1 MKVAYSQVT
10 GELTWFKQFCGNNSE
25 CVTFWDEMMEV
36 FHLFMLDNIH
46 VFASV
51 GACAVWQWRGLTKH
65 AKTNCSDRFWR
76 LEMTRMPCE
85 SDRCTHC
92 CHTEG
97 ACSDRYGQSSQHSL
111 VNTSRYTRCPC
122 QSLCRQKYVSLPVL
136 SQNTRWHQCW
146 VCPLI
151 LIGSAQ
157 ISSRK
162 QHFIAVQFSFT
173 CIKHLLQ
180 SEQVRVPKKNR
191 GRGPHS
197 MYANLLVIVC
207 CHWRSKTGRV
217 RGLCAAM
224 ESVSPVDAE
233 ERVLKASRRLTDG
246 KRRWKHATMSGCI
259 L

>member
-1 MKVAYSQVT
+1 
-10 GELTWFKQFCGNNSE
+10 
-25 CVTFWDEMMEV
+25 MMEV
-36 FHLFMLDNIH
+36 FHHFMFDNIH
-46 VFASV
+46 IFASI

-111 VNTSRYTRCPC
+111 VNTSRYTQCPC
-122 QSLCRQKYVSLPVL
+122 QSLWRQKYVSLPVP

-146 VCPLI
+146 VCTLI

-162 QHFIAVQFSFT
+162 QNSIALQFSFL

-180 SEQVRVPKKNR
+180 SRLSPGTQNKVRTSKGAKEKQR
-191 GRGPHS
+191 KRHTQH
-197 MYANLLVIVC
+197 VC
-207 CHWRSKTGRV
+207 
-217 RGLCAAM
+217 
-224 ESVSPVDAE
+224 
-233 ERVLKASRRLTDG
+233 
-246 KRRWKHATMSGCI
+246 
-259 L
+259 